1 MKPVE
6 VTSSVNIAGIT
17 MGSETGD
24 LGADAEE
31 VICKLLFGGMKDSSA
46 SWFVAKCTKRV
57 GGSQKTSS
65 HSLHLLLSMSTYS
78 KFIVPRS
85 SLKWK

>member
-1 MKPVE
+1 VKPVE

-46 SWFVAKCTKRV
+46 SWFVAK
-57 GGSQKTSS
+57 
-65 HSLHLLLSMSTYS
+65 
-78 KFIVPRS
+78 
-85 SLKWK
+85 